1 MERELS
7 SALHLAAARI
17 FEDLCFMTE
26 EEGSQEDRDSARRS
40 VMVRFSGDM
49 DGALVV
55 AVTDEVLHS
64 VVENMLGD
72 DDLSDETARDGLG
85 ELANVIC
92 GNLLPMI
99 AGEQAI
105 ISLQAPEASLAMAD
119 PVAARS
125 QLFFGRGDAKVELF
139 LRQRR

>member
-1 MERELS
+1 MERELN

-26 EEGSQEDRDSARRS
+26 DESPRDGGDSDRQS
-40 VMVRFSGDM
+40 VTVRFSGDM
-49 DGALVV
+49 HGALVV
-55 AVTDEVLHS
+55 AVTDDVLRS

-72 DDLSDETARDGLG
+72 DDPSNETARDGLG

-99 AGEQAI
+99 AGDQAVI
-105 ISLQAPEASLAMAD
+105 ALQAPELSLA
-119 PVAARS
+119 VAEPAAAQS
-125 QLFFGRGDAKVELF
+125 QLFFDRGDAKVELF
-139 LRQRR
+139 LRQPE